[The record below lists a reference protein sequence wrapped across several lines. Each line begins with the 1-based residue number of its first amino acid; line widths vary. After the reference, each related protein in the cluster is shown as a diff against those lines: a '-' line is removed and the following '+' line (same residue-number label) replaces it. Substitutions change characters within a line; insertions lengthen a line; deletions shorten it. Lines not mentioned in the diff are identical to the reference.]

1 MFQLRMRELGCHQLE
16 RVSTL
21 AEENARKVKAMAV
34 ENEKREKNLKDQ
46 MVKEA
51 EDFAEENERR
61 IKAMWVES
69 ENMEK
74 KLKDQMEERLSQE
87 LDKQTSRTFYF
98 ERE

>member
-1 MFQLRMRELGCHQLE
+1 
-16 RVSTL
+16 L

-34 ENEKREKNLKDQ
+34 ENEKPEKNFKDQ
-46 MVKEA
+46 MVEEA

-74 KLKDQMEERLSQE
+74 KLKE
-87 LDKQTSRTFYF
+87 
-98 ERE
+98 